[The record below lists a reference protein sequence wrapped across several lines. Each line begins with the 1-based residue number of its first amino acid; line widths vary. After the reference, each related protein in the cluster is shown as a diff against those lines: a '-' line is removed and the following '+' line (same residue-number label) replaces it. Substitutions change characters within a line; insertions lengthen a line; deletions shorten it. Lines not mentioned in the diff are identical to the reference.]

1 MGAKDDICGKQ
12 IKDMAALRNE
22 QKKALAKD
30 IYLLGSFTLEEI
42 ASKTGTTR
50 QTVSRWAKA
59 DGWDELK
66 AGMTIGREQILKNL
80 YRQIN
85 EINSVINDREKGQRH
100 ANSKEADILM
110 KLSASIKKMEDDA
123 GISELVSAGM
133 RFGDWLRK
141 IDLDKAKEYV
151 EYWDAFIKDQI

>member
-1 MGAKDDICGKQ
+1 
-12 IKDMAALRNE
+12 MAALNNV

-30 IYLLGSFTLEEI
+30 IYLLGSYTMEEI
-42 ASKTGTTR
+42 AVKVGTTR

-85 EINSVINDREKGQRH
+85 EINSNISSREKGERH

-110 KLSASIKKMEDDA
+110 KLSASIKKMEEDV

-141 IDLDKAKEYV
+141 IDLDKAKEFV
-151 EYWDAFIKDQI
+151 NYWDAFIKDQI

>member
-1 MGAKDDICGKQ
+1 
-12 IKDMAALRNE
+12 MAALNNG

-30 IYLLGSFTLEEI
+30 IYLLGSYTMEEI
-42 ASKTGTTR
+42 AVKVGTTR

-85 EINSVINDREKGQRH
+85 EINSNISSREKGERH

-110 KLSASIKKMEDDA
+110 KLSASIKKMEEDV

-141 IDLDKAKEYV
+141 IDLDKAKEFV
-151 EYWDAFIKDQI
+151 NYWDAFIKDQI

>member
-1 MGAKDDICGKQ
+1 
-12 IKDMAALRNE
+12 MAALNNV

-30 IYLLGSFTLEEI
+30 IYLLGSYTMEEI
-42 ASKTGTTR
+42 AVKVGTTR

-66 AGMTIGREQILKNL
+66 AGMTIGREEILKNL

-85 EINSVINDREKGQRH
+85 EINSNISSREKGERH

-110 KLSASIKKMEDDA
+110 KLSASIKKMEEDV

-141 IDLDKAKEYV
+141 IDLDKAKEFV
-151 EYWDAFIKDQI
+151 NWWDAFIKDQI

>member
-1 MGAKDDICGKQ
+1 
-12 IKDMAALRNE
+12 MAALNNV

-30 IYLLGSFTLEEI
+30 IYLLGSYTMEEI
-42 ASKTGTTR
+42 AVKVGTTR

-66 AGMTIGREQILKNL
+66 AGMTIGRDQILKNL

-85 EINSVINDREKGQRH
+85 EINSNISSREKGERH

-110 KLSASIKKMEDDA
+110 KLSASIKKMEEDV

-141 IDLDKAKEYV
+141 IDLDKAKEFV
-151 EYWDAFIKDQI
+151 NYWDAFIKDQI

>member
-1 MGAKDDICGKQ
+1 
-12 IKDMAALRNE
+12 MAALNNG

-30 IYLLGSFTLEEI
+30 IYLLGSYTMEEI
-42 ASKTGTTR
+42 AIKVGTTR

-85 EINSVINDREKGQRH
+85 EINSNISSREKGERH

-110 KLSASIKKMEDDA
+110 KLSASIKKMEEDV

-141 IDLDKAKEYV
+141 IDLDKAKEFV
-151 EYWDAFIKDQI
+151 NYWDAFIKDQI

>member
-1 MGAKDDICGKQ
+1 
-12 IKDMAALRNE
+12 MAALNNE
-22 QKKALAKD
+22 QKKTLAKD
-30 IYLLGSFTLEEI
+30 IYLLGSYTMEEI
-42 ASKTGTTR
+42 AAKVGTTR

-85 EINSVINDREKGQRH
+85 EINSNISSREKGARH

-110 KLSASIKKMEDDA
+110 KLSASIKKMEDDV
-123 GISELVSAGM
+123 GISELISAGM

-141 IDLDKAKEYV
+141 IDLDKAKEFVNYF
-151 EYWDAFIKDQI
+151 DAFIKDQI